1 MAIPG
6 TRRTELARTVV
17 ERDLHHLA
25 SHGSAAGRAFAFNVP
40 RTALGVFD

>member
-6 TRRTELARTVV
+6 TRRTNIAWTVV
-17 ERDLHHLA
+17 ERDLHHRA
-25 SHGSAAGRAFAFNVP
+25 SHGTAAGRAFAFNVP